1 MDSGFLALASGPA
14 LLVVYYL
21 NMKRLPATFPHW
33 FLYRMVFSVILWV
46 WWFLCVKY
54 VTGLGVTGLVQ
65 LCYRQPF

>member
-33 FLYRMVFSVILWV
+33 VFISNGFFCYLI
-46 WWFLCVKY
+46 
-54 VTGLGVTGLVQ
+54 GLVVFV
-65 LCYRQPF
+65 Y